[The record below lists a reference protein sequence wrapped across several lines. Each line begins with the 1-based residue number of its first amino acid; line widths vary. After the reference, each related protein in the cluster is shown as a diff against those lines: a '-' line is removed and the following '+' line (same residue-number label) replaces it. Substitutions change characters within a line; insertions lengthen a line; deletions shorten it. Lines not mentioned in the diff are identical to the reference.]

1 MQLQVWFICLL
12 FSERLSSSYFEKETF
27 KLLIG
32 SRKLVF
38 LFIFKQSS
46 AHLRFILF
54 FSSFISDS
62 YATFWTDPS
71 LFHFIYIFD
80 VIVKAE
86 WRLNLSVLTETNR
99 ACDVFHTLVATNSL
113 QDASSVYCCKC
124 LDKRFP
130 ALRSDA
136 CCEYGVGKQA
146 AAPVGWFLAAFVSRP
161 IHSAGKQVSAPG
173 LRKVGTKL
181 SRADSGSFKNEPQ
194 CVDLWG
200 IEEWIYSLD
209 SDPYLKS
216 ALWLMWIFTD
226 IYLCFYR
233 RTLPSYSH
241 QKSGLR
247 AERWSDCRKSLC
259 YSHSLC
265 PAPRCSTQP

>member
-12 FSERLSSSYFEKETF
+12 FSVRLSSSYFEKETF

-46 AHLRFILF
+46 VHLSFILF

-124 LDKRFP
+124 LDKRSP
-130 ALRSDA
+130 AHQVWCLLWIWSWETGS
-136 CCEYGVGKQA
+136 CSSGVI
-146 AAPVGWFLAAFVSRP
+146 S
-161 IHSAGKQVSAPG
+161 
-173 LRKVGTKL
+173 
-181 SRADSGSFKNEPQ
+181 
-194 CVDLWG
+194 C
-200 IEEWIYSLD
+200 
-209 SDPYLKS
+209 
-216 ALWLMWIFTD
+216 
-226 IYLCFYR
+226 
-233 RTLPSYSH
+233 
-241 QKSGLR
+241 
-247 AERWSDCRKSLC
+247 SLC
-259 YSHSLC
+259 
-265 PAPRCSTQP
+265 